1 MPLSDRIIPL
11 MMVMVMMIMML
22 GAIFAI
28 WGVSMQADVDDV
40 EDVFHGQ
47 LESYYGGNSKADRDS
62 AVAGSEL
69 TKQLAEIQ
77 KQPSELLRLK
87 LVGVGRILTGIF
99 IVLFGILGALMMMP
113 FRVRRAMKQLRDGEF

>member
-1 MPLSDRIIPL
+1 MPLSDRIIPF
-11 MMVMVMMIMML
+11 MMTMVMMIMMI

-28 WGVSMQADVDDV
+28 WGVSMQSNVGDV
-40 EDVFHGQ
+40 EAAFHSE
-47 LESYYGGNSKADRDS
+47 LDSYYGGNSKADRDS
-62 AVAGSEL
+62 AAGGSAL
-69 TKQLAEIQ
+69 NKQFAEIQ

-87 LVGVGRILTGIF
+87 LVGVGKMLTGIF

>member
-40 EDVFHGQ
+40 EAVYHSQ
-47 LESYYGGNSKADRDS
+47 LDSYYGGNSKADRDS

-69 TKQLAEIQ
+69 TNQLAEIS

>member
-28 WGVSMQADVDDV
+28 WGVSLQSDVGDV
-40 EDVFHGQ
+40 EAAYHSE

-62 AVAGSEL
+62 AAAGSAL
-69 TKQLAEIQ
+69 SGQLADIQ

-87 LVGVGRILTGIF
+87 LVGVGKILTGIF